1 MKKRIYALYKGDK
14 WITDGTREELAKY
27 LNVKVK
33 TIDFYSTP
41 TWRKRTN
48 NNAYIVIKLEE

>member
-14 WITDGTREELAKY
+14 WLTDGTREELAKY
-27 LNVKVK
+27 LNVKER
-33 TIDFYSTP
+33 TIHFYSTP

-48 NNAYIVIKLEE
+48 NNAYIVIKLED